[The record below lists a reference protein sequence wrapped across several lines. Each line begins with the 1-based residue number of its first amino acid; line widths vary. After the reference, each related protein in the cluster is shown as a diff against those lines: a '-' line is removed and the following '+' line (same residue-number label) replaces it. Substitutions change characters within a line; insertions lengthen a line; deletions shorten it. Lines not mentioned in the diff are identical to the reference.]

1 MDAPAPRACSTC
13 FFTDR
18 FPGVTIEAD
27 GRCSVC
33 HGNRFAADMTA
44 HLTSGLDELRRMA
57 DEWRAHRRGRYDCV
71 VGGSGGLDSSYVLY
85 VAKRLLGLNPLVVR
99 YDHGFF
105 HEAAADN
112 LRRLCGALGVDLE
125 EVRSRGRHDRHFV
138 RHMALAFRPT
148 GLYWAV
154 CAFCG
159 STIQAVIFRTALRE
173 QAPVVL
179 GSTNLFEERLHMKR
193 AAKVALLKRALRRLP
208 PWRWP
213 AFAWHLA
220 MGAWHLLRL
229 RIEFHVPPLSN
240 LFARRPLRPD
250 IRWVTVSR
258 HVPWDVPAM
267 LAALE
272 PLGWRAPHAAL
283 PMRFD
288 CMIEDGLVNQTWLRA
303 GGLTVQGVIACNLV
317 HGGVRSRAE
326 LAETVAHYEA
336 DAPAATAAVEERLGI
351 R

>member
-1 MDAPAPRACSTC
+1 
-13 FFTDR
+13 
-18 FPGVTIEAD
+18 VTIEAD

-33 HGNRFAADMTA
+33 HGNRFAEEMKT
-44 HLTSGLDELRRMA
+44 HLTSDLAELQRLA
-57 DEWRAHRRGRYDCV
+57 AGWRAARQGRYDCV
-71 VGGSGGLDSSYVLY
+71 IGGSGGLDSSYVLY
-85 VAKRLLGLNPLVVR
+85 VAKRLLGLNPLVVH

-105 HEAAADN
+105 HEAAVAN
-112 LRRLCGALGVDLE
+112 LRALCSALEVDLQ
-125 EVRSRGRHDRHFV
+125 EVRSRGRHDRHSV

-159 STIQAVIFRTALRE
+159 TAIQAVIFRTALRE
-173 QAPVVL
+173 RAPLVL
-179 GSTNLFEERLHMKR
+179 GSLNLFEDRLHMKR
-193 AAKVALLKRALRRLP
+193 AAKVALLRRALQRLP
-208 PWRWP
+208 AWRWP

-220 MGAWHLLRL
+220 LAAWHLFRLRL
-229 RIEFHVPPLSN
+229 EFHVPPLAN

-258 HVPWDVPAM
+258 YVPWDVPAM
-267 LAALE
+267 VAALE
-272 PLGWRAPHAAL
+272 PLGWRAPLPAL

-288 CMIEDGLVNQTWLRA
+288 CMIEDGLVNQTWQRA

-317 HGGVRSRAE
+317 HGGVCTRAE
-326 LAETVAHYEA
+326 LAEAVAHVETA
-336 DAPAATAAVEERLGI
+336 IPAATAEVERRLGI